1 MPKVGIYCRLSIED
15 QDKNNAD
22 SISIQNQKAM
32 LSEYCRERN
41 WDIYE
46 IYIDD
51 GYSGTD
57 RNRPA
62 FNRLLRDCEA
72 GNVDIVLCNVHRIKP
87 AR

>member
-1 MPKVGIYCRLSIED
+1 MPRVGIYCRLSIED

-46 IYIDD
+46 IYID
-51 GYSGTD
+51 
-57 RNRPA
+57 A
-62 FNRLLRDCEA
+62 
-72 GNVDIVLCNVHRIKP
+72 
-87 AR
+87 